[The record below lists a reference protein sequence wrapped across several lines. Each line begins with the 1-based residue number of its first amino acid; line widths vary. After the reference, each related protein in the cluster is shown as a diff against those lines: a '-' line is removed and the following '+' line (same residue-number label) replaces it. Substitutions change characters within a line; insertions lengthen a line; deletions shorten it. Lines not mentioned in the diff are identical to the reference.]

1 MRRRFWVMGLVAI
14 GFCQAV
20 AATGGGA
27 DGKARSED
35 VERILSVGHEE
46 SQVMDHLDVLCNRIG
61 PRLTGS
67 DNLTNACEW
76 ARDRFASFGIDNAR
90 IEPWGEFPVGFDRGP
105 WFGRVIEPEPKALEL
120 MTMAWSAGTK
130 GVVRGKAV
138 LAPGSK
144 KELEEMKEKGTIAG
158 AWVVWPRSGGGDPAF
173 RRTLRKELED
183 AKAAGIVMGAGADLL
198 VTSGLY
204 RITWDKLP
212 TVPVITLLRK
222 QYDEIATWLKD
233 GKPVTLE
240 FDIRNYFKK
249 GPIKLYNVIADIP
262 GTEKPDEYVIIG
274 GHIDSWDGAT
284 GATDNGTGCRHDPRG
299 GQNLEEGGGQA
310 EADDSLHAL
319 ERRRARPARLG
330 CIRQGKQ
337 GPHAQDLSR
346 AGA

>member
-27 DGKARSED
+27 DGKAKSED

-144 KELEEMKEKGTIAG
+144 KELDEAKEKGTIAG
-158 AWVVWPRSGGGDPAF
+158 AWVVWPRSGG
-173 RRTLRKELED
+173 RRP
-183 AKAAGIVMGAGADLL
+183 
-198 VTSGLY
+198 GLPPNASQ
-204 RITWDKLP
+204 RA
-212 TVPVITLLRK
+212 RRR
-222 QYDEIATWLKD
+222 Q
-233 GKPVTLE
+233 
-240 FDIRNYFKK
+240 
-249 GPIKLYNVIADIP
+249 
-262 GTEKPDEYVIIG
+262 G
-274 GHIDSWDGAT
+274 GGNRH
-284 GATDNGTGCRHDPRG
+284 GCRRRLAGDVRALSDH
-299 GQNLEEGGGQA
+299 LGQA
-310 EADDSLHAL
+310 ADAC
-319 ERRRARPARLG
+319 P
-330 CIRQGKQ
+330 
-337 GPHAQDLSR
+337 
-346 AGA
+346 